1 MKDSAVLKAAERR
14 FACKHYTDRSIEKA
28 DLRDILESAR
38 LAPTSFGMEMF
49 DIHVCRSGDIIDAC
63 CYQEAMKTAPLTL
76 VITVKTAKYYDPDGE
91 FVRERGKRFPGT
103 VEEYIEDFRG
113 YREYLKG
120 RGELDTWAKSQGYL
134 PLSFMMLTAAE
145 KGIESC
151 AIEGFENDRL
161 IEKLGLNRSEDQVS
175 VCLALGYPDE
185 TRERVRR
192 SLDDIVKYHGDFSL

>member
-1 MKDSAVLKAAERR
+1 MKDSAVLKAAARR
-14 FACKHYTDRSIEKA
+14 FACKHYTDRAIEKA

-49 DIHVCRSGDIIDAC
+49 DIHVCRSSDIIDAC
-63 CYQEAMKTAPLTL
+63 FYQEAMKSAPLTL

-91 FVRERGKRFPGT
+91 FVRQRGKRFPGT

-113 YREYLKG
+113 YRDYLKG
-120 RGELDTWAKSQGYL
+120 RGELDMWAKSQGYI

-151 AIEGFENDRL
+151 AIEGFDNDRL
-161 IEKLGLNRSEDQVS
+161 IEKLGLDRSEDQVS

-185 TRERVRR
+185 TRERIRR
-192 SLDDIVKYHGDFSL
+192 SLDDIVRYHGEYR

>member
-14 FACKHYTDRSIEKA
+14 FACKQYTERAIEKA

-49 DIHVCRSGDIIDAC
+49 DIYVCRSSDIIDAC
-63 CYQEAMKTAPLTL
+63 FYQEAMKSAPLTL

-91 FVRERGKRFPGT
+91 FVRQRGKRFPGK
-103 VEEYIEDFRG
+103 VEDYIEDFRG
-113 YREYLKG
+113 YRDYLKG
-120 RGELDTWAKSQGYL
+120 RGELDMWAKSQGYI

-151 AIEGFENDRL
+151 AIEGFDNDKL
-161 IEKLGLNRSEDQVS
+161 IGKLGLDREEDQIS

-185 TRERVRR
+185 TRERIRR
-192 SLDDIVKYHGDFSL
+192 SLDDIVRYHGEYR